1 MTQEQPTREEFEALK
16 RRVAELE
23 SKLDGQPTT
32 DASVSDGLDQRDRAV
47 LEWMRE
53 NGRRSKVQLV
63 QLYQSVTDI
72 TQRSTAKRRARK
84 LEQRP
89 EYRDL

>member
-1 MTQEQPTREEFEALK
+1 MSDDVSREEFEALK

-23 SKLDGQPTT
+23 SELDDQPTT